1 MWPLQGP
8 RAAREWPLC
17 RCIAHEAHIPRQY
30 EESATALLKESPPI
44 KIAKVDCTVEEDLC
58 ASQDIQG
65 YP

>member
-1 MWPLQGP
+1 MPAALLHRTP
-8 RAAREWPLC
+8 RS
-17 RCIAHEAHIPRQY
+17 HPRQY

-58 ASQDIQG
+58 ASQEIQG